1 MPLCHS
7 QLACTLIRW
16 DGKLRKKMDQ
26 NHKTQ
31 VYLTYF
37 FFDFSYHFCGHN
49 YLKSSGHGML
59 FNAIMHHH
67 TLFPLPGIPFTTA
80 TCSSVKSAQK
90 SHSLKPPFI
99 FSIPCLDRIIP
110 PLFSANNDWF
120 FPYSPAHSISL
131 LSHPSWNLHT
141 FTSFFPNLLF
151 PFQSWSSICRFY
163 PLLQA
168 LWVYFVSSF
177 HCCYP
182 SALR

>member
-1 MPLCHS
+1 
-7 QLACTLIRW
+7 
-16 DGKLRKKMDQ
+16 MDQ

-67 TLFPLPGIPFTTA
+67 TLFPCQESPSLQPLALLWSQLRSPILWSLP
-80 TCSSVKSAQK
+80 SS
-90 SHSLKPPFI
+90 SLYPD
-99 FSIPCLDRIIP
+99 LDRIIP

-151 PFQSWSSICRFY
+151 PFQSWSSICQFY

-182 SALR
+182 SALH